1 MSIDTLP
8 PPVHSVAIDGTSGE
22 LMNKLLNDFI
32 NIFAEPQGLT
42 SEQHMCHSIRLE
54 HMEFAVV
61 VHPYQYTH
69 IQKDDLERQCNEM
82 LLQGVIRPS
91 ASEFSLLAMM
101 INKCDSSW

>member
-1 MSIDTLP
+1 
-8 PPVHSVAIDGTSGE
+8 
-22 LMNKLLNDFI
+22 MNKLLNDFI
-32 NIFAEPQGLT
+32 NIFDEPQGLT

-101 INKCDSSW
+101 IKKCDSSW